1 MKHKEYFKDFDD
13 FDYESQQ
20 VLLSSYNSVLTPNT
34 FHQNKLQSKVFSQKS
49 NNNTESSSSDITD
62 WETDEYVNLDKL
74 IGNIRL
80 FKNEYGNFQLLY
92 NIKDFK
98 SNSQNKSISDGKN
111 YIRLKVYRNPKA
123 GNVSL
128 KIGDVVISQQIDAP
142 KQKIYYR
149 LTFHYADS
157 DERAFIL
164 ETYSYQ
170 EFDNLNRFL
179 NFKNLKDISAAK
191 AYFLEI
197 FANALRNESDAV
209 RLKFIYANIPDSI
222 LSNLSTIIDN
232 ETFFNHLAILTKYD
246 KDGIFSGLKDGSP
259 AVIQIFKAL
268 KNSQNILDYYRKF
281 PEKLNTI
288 YYNLDGNSEYE
299 GQQLSNRKIL
309 ANILLILTMF
319 SKAETKTDKTF
330 TIGRGY
336 KINTKLS
343 ELGSVFGLGNSDSS
357 TFFLQQQK
365 EETTVKTTYNRD
377 EFGVQDKNPTTT
389 TDVKTVDADQGAQ
402 YHPLDMV
409 YLKDLSGEKETTYLV
424 PAIYLKALAD
434 AEEWEVVM
442 QNIRIAA
449 DLVAVVIGVL
459 TLPTGNPYFLL
470 LAIADITLA
479 GADLTIQVFRE
490 QILQLEGG
498 EEFLNAWDKVY
509 AVGGALTGGILLLSS
524 FYKLGL
530 KLLTIPEVVKNIKL
544 QNTIKTYMLK
554 VFLEINI
561 SNFEGNNVK
570 ILTQETEVVTATSGA
585 INEFKLKKLFE
596 KECFLVSG
604 NVAENGKAVEEFAL
618 VYKGEVIA
626 QGNKTDFYKKIK
638 EIGRDIYRDGKLT
651 DALENMYKKAIFEFE
666 EFSKSVPEFANNVE
680 LTKKSYNLFKL
691 KKWQELEELF
701 KARNINKLW
710 PPFDGFIKKGI
721 NTLKRGD
728 QIDRYGGRLN
738 PITGLFEDSGKYFA
752 KKGTKFSER
761 ALPAEYA
768 REKILSFYKI
778 LKDLPVIEGDAIPW
792 FNQKGL
798 ALQYMTR
805 YDVDKLLEKEYI
817 KLTNRIIQ

>member
-34 FHQNKLQSKVFSQKS
+34 FHQNKLQSKVFSQKT

-80 FKNEYGNFQLLY
+80 FKNEYGNFQLSY

-111 YIRLKVYRNPKA
+111 NIRLKVYRNRKV

-179 NFKNLKDISAAK
+179 NFKNLEDISAAK

-209 RLKFIYANIPDSI
+209 RLKFIYKNIPDDI
-222 LSNLSTIIDN
+222 LSNLFTVINN
-232 ETFFNHLAILTKYD
+232 ETLFNHLAILTKYD
-246 KDGIFSGLKDGSP
+246 KDGIFSWLKDGSP

-470 LAIADITLA
+470 LAIADISLA
-479 GADLTIQVFRE
+479 GVDLTIQAFKDEIIKYEGGAEFLETWE
-490 QILQLEGG
+490 QIYTVGGFAIAGLTLVGGFYIGAARLLTKIADGSAKTYLKTLILKAVLETNITNFQKNTLKVLEPQEIFLGSGYKAMG
-498 EEFLNAWDKVY
+498 EEMSKNGVIFLSGQKEGMFAESY
-509 AVGGALTGGILLLSS
+509 AA
-524 FYKLGL
+524 
-530 KLLTIPEVVKNIKL
+530 
-544 QNTIKTYMLK
+544 M
-554 VFLEINI
+554 
-561 SNFEGNNVK
+561 
-570 ILTQETEVVTATSGA
+570 
-585 INEFKLKKLFE
+585 
-596 KECFLVSG
+596 
-604 NVAENGKAVEEFAL
+604 
-618 VYKGEVIA
+618 YKGEVI
-626 QGNKTDFYKKIK
+626 
-638 EIGRDIYRDGKLT
+638 
-651 DALENMYKKAIFEFE
+651 E
-666 EFSKSVPEFANNVE
+666 EFSKAEMQKF
-680 LTKKSYNLFKL
+680 Y
-691 KKWQELEELF
+691 KKWGRLKGAKLIEELEEATQKSLDDF
-701 KARNINKLW
+701 INAQNFAFRKLGYS
-710 PPFDGFIKKGI
+710 FTHSLTI
-721 NTLKRGD
+721 
-728 QIDRYGGRLN
+728 
-738 PITGLFEDSGKYFA
+738 A
-752 KKGTKFSER
+752 KDGTKD
-761 ALPAEYA
+761 
-768 REKILSFYKI
+768 ILHYLVDK
-778 LKDLPVIEGDAIPW
+778 EGNKFLQGISTIS
-792 FNQKGL
+792 KEGL
-798 ALQYMTR
+798 LSNVFEVTIQQQEISTAMY
-805 YDVDKLLEKEYI
+805 KLLEKIGVDEVEGVYLA
-817 KLTNRIIQ
+817 KGTYSTNYVEFMKTFESTGNKIDAALNTPAGKSLNKVFNNSFRPYEILIEKKEKIIVKWKRK